1 MCLRYYR
8 GVEYVMKV
16 FVGGDS
22 SVLMDL
28 YKSPKLVM
36 FYQLILNNL
45 ILKDKLKKIKSLTDL
60 M

>member
-1 MCLRYYR
+1 M
-8 GVEYVMKV
+8 

-22 SVLMDL
+22 SVFMDL